1 MIPARRTD
9 PPVPAQPAK
18 PSGSGE
24 KGSKPNPN
32 KIQLEYLHS
41 LLGKPISARLL
52 DGKILAGVLTGY
64 DQFCLRLD
72 RAGTPILLYKQA
84 VAYLL
89 PANGKEPA
97 DG

>member
-9 PPVPAQPAK
+9 PTVPAQPAK

-24 KGSKPNPN
+24 KAPKSN
-32 KIQLEYLHS
+32 
-41 LLGKPISARLL
+41 
-52 DGKILAGVLTGY
+52 
-64 DQFCLRLD
+64 
-72 RAGTPILLYKQA
+72 PILLYKQA

-89 PANGKEPA
+89 PANGKESA